1 MALKRP
7 DIWDKKSGSVIEQGE
22 PNLLT
27 TQSTNESIDGLT
39 NESTNQSTDESIN
52 WLTDEL
58 TNQSINL
65 STDQSIN
72 QSINQSDDLLEGLK
86 RQDSDKKIMGFHL
99 TGDVRRALK
108 RLKADDY
115 EMSEVVNEMLRKY
128 LPKKYFKE
136 SKKR

>member
-1 MALKRP
+1 MALKKP
-7 DIWDKKSGSVIEQGE
+7 DIWDKKAGPVIEQGE
-22 PNLLT
+22 SINLLT
-27 TQSTNESIDGLT
+27 TQST
-39 NESTNQSTDESIN
+39 DESIN
-52 WLTDEL
+52 ESINESTDGL
-58 TNQSINL
+58 TNQSITQ
-65 STDQSIN
+65 STDE
-72 QSINQSDDLLEGLK
+72 SINQSDDLLEGLK

-136 SKKR
+136 AKKR